1 MNDFQHFFCR
11 NDFEQDYYSLDLR
24 LELLRMSDLCS
35 ILRSGTSDIT
45 MMIKANIQEFLAETA
60 VAVRA
65 LPCWH
70 RSDAIRRPGYVVA
83 LAGSSLR

>member
-1 MNDFQHFFCR
+1 MVESGFSRSVSTWDLC
-11 NDFEQDYYSLDLR
+11 SLDLR
-24 LELLRMSDLCS
+24 LEVLPMSDLWS
-35 ILRSGTSDIT
+35 ILRSGISHT
-45 MMIKANIQEFLAETA
+45 MMMLKANTQEFLAETA
-60 VAVRA
+60 IAVRA